1 MNRSVVMIDASGV
14 LMRTICMM
22 RGLNKKG
29 QPLRGIEKT
38 FASRVLSAVTAFPP
52 PNKSESCKFV
62 ANKVIVCFD
71 HSGGPRRAMCPL
83 YKKGRP
89 SIDKDPEISAIVAAT
104 RTLCVAMGAT
114 VLPSQDC
121 ADPVEAD
128 DLIDTAVKALAPQ
141 GIHRVVISNDK
152 DMCQAFRH
160 TRSDHDRTVSL
171 FRNKNKPWL
180 STPLEVTLHLEGVRP
195 QHYAAFL
202 ALAGDATDGIRSV
215 MSKRKATDAM
225 RALGPTDS
233 PSKLNLN
240 TEELKKF
247 EYNLRLTTAMECPEV
262 VSVCNYDTLPHLD
275 LSDSNVMTLKDTTGL
290 DLAYYKN
297 LLAAARQAIARAK
310 LLKP

>member
-1 MNRSVVMIDASGV
+1 MNRSVVLIDASDV
-14 LMRTICMM
+14 LIRLIQAMR
-22 RGLNKKG
+22 
-29 QPLRGIEKT
+29 LRKSIRDRILGPTLGIHRT
-38 FASRVLSAVTAFPP
+38 FAQHILQSVTAFPP
-52 PNKSESCKFV
+52 PNESESCKFV

-71 HSGGPRRAMCPL
+71 HR
-83 YKKGRP
+83 KV
-89 SIDKDPEISAIVAAT
+89 DKDPEKNKIVAAT

-262 VSVCNYDTLPHLD
+262 VSVCNYDTLPCRIRM
-275 LSDSNVMTLKDTTGL
+275 S
-290 DLAYYKN
+290 
-297 LLAAARQAIARAK
+297 
-310 LLKP
+310 